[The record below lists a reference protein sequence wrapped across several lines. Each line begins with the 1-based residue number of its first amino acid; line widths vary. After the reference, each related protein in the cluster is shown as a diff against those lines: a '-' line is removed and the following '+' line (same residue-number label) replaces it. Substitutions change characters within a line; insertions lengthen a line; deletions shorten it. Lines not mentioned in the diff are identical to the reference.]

1 MHFKRQIYAEAECN
15 ASSIAIAEAQ
25 QYKWPQA
32 KYTQKPSAMQ
42 ARLRL
47 PRRNSINGHR
57 PNIAQKYILMSGK
70 LYIVPTP
77 VGNLEDMTFRAVSV
91 LKNADLILAED
102 TRTSS
107 VLLKHYDIHG
117 RLESHHKFN
126 EHKMVPVIKD
136 RILAGLDVALISD
149 AGTPGISDPGFLL
162 VRTCVQEGIEVETL
176 PGATAF
182 VPALVSSGFPCD
194 RFCFEGFLPVKK
206 GRQTRL
212 SELAGETRT
221 MIFYE
226 SPYRLVKTLE
236 QFAEFFGPE
245 RACSVAR
252 EISKVHEEHRRG
264 TLAEVAAWY
273 AGHEP
278 KGEIVII
285 VSGAGP
291 RKKARDRY
299 GADGGGDSSP
309 DQE

>member
-1 MHFKRQIYAEAECN
+1 
-15 ASSIAIAEAQ
+15 
-25 QYKWPQA
+25 
-32 KYTQKPSAMQ
+32 
-42 ARLRL
+42 
-47 PRRNSINGHR
+47 
-57 PNIAQKYILMSGK
+57 MSGK

-126 EHKMVPVIKD
+126 EHKTASVIKD
-136 RILAGLDVALISD
+136 RILDGLDVALISD

-236 QFAEFFGPE
+236 QFSEFFGPD
-245 RACSVAR
+245 RGCSVAR
-252 EISKVHEEHRRG
+252 EISKIHEEHRRG
-264 TLAEVAAWY
+264 TLSEVAAWY

-285 VSGAGP
+285 VAGAEPQKKSGKTAV
-291 RKKARDRY
+291 RE
-299 GADGGGDSSP
+299 P
-309 DQE
+309 DPHRQE